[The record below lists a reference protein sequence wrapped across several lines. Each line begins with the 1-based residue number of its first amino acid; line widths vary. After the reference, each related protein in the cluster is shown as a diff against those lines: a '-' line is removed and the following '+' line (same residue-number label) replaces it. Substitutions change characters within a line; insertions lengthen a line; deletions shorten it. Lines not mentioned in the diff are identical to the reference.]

1 MSFNRLDPADVGSE
15 AISDLSGLLATS
27 GHVALTDGAGHSVRL
42 PAPLFAFFTQMVRA
56 MSERRTV
63 LLMPEDEA
71 FTTQAAA
78 NHLGVSR
85 QHLVNLLEAGDIT
98 FHKVGTHRRIYFRDL
113 LAYER
118 ERDTARSKALDDLMD
133 AVSDAGLYDASY
145 TGDTTETGTD
155 EG

>member
-42 PAPLFAFFTQMVRA
+42 PAPLFSFFTQMVQA

-98 FHKVGTHRRIYFRDL
+98 FHKVGTHRRVYFRDL

-145 TGDTTETGTD
+145 TGDATETGSD